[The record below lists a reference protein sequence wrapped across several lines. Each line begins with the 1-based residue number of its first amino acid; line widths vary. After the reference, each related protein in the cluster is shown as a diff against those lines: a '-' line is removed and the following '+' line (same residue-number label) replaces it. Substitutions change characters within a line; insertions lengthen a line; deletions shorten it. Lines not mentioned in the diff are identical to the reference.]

1 MKTDGENNHSVP
13 LFNEN
18 NVNNFQKITKGLT
31 CGHMFRLVRFTSSS
45 MKILSVRTAA
55 LPALLFPLI
64 AVAQPGTSDEQTMVV
79 TAAPTAVSELDT
91 PAAVSVV
98 NGDEMRQAAP
108 RVNLSESLGA
118 VPGLQVQNRQNY
130 AQDLQLSIRG
140 FGSRSTYGVRGLR
153 IYVDG
158 IPATMPDGQGQTSNI
173 DIGSVDSLDV
183 LRGPFSALYGNS
195 SGGVINVTTQTGSQP
210 PTIEAS
216 SYYGSFGTWHYGLK
230 ATGAV
235 GDGTHAGDVDYT
247 VSTNRFTTH
256 GYRDHSGARKNL
268 ANAKL
273 GVRINDVSKLTLLF
287 NSVDIK
293 ANDAGGLTY
302 DEWRNN
308 PRQSPRGD
316 QYNTRKST
324 KQTQAGL
331 RYERQL
337 SEQDDLSVMMYAG
350 ERETTQYQSI
360 PRAPQLNPSHAGGVI
375 DLTRHYQGIDT
386 RWTHRG
392 ELLVPVTFTTGLD
405 YENMSERRKGVENFV
420 MVNGAPQYGEEGNLR
435 RNERNLMWN
444 IDPYLQTQWQL
455 TDKLSLD
462 AGVRYSS
469 VWFDSNDYYVTPGNG
484 DDSGDASYHKWLP
497 AGSLKY
503 AVTEAWNVYLSAGRG
518 FETPTINELSY
529 RSDNQSGLNFGLQ
542 PATNDTVEIGSKTRI
557 GNGLFTAALFQTNT
571 DNEIVVDASSGGRTS
586 YKNAGKTRRQ
596 GMELGLDQQ
605 FGESWRLKAAWTWLD
620 ATYRTNVCDD
630 ASCNGNR
637 IPGIARN
644 MGYASFGY
652 QPDRGW
658 YAGSDIRYMSDIM
671 ANDENTAKAPSWTV
685 VGLTTG
691 YKWSYGKMDMDLFGR
706 VDNLFDRSYVGSV
719 IVNES
724 NGRYYEPAPGRN
736 YGVGL
741 NLAWR
746 FE

>member
-1 MKTDGENNHSVP
+1 
-13 LFNEN
+13 
-18 NVNNFQKITKGLT
+18 
-31 CGHMFRLVRFTSSS
+31 
-45 MKILSVRTAA
+45 MKILSVRHAA
-55 LPALLFPLI
+55 LPALLLPLI
-64 AVAQPGTSDEQTMVV
+64 AAAQAADEQTMVV
-79 TAAPTAVSELDT
+79 TAAPTTVSELDT

-173 DIGSVDSLDV
+173 DIGSVDTIEV

-195 SGGVINVTTQTGSQP
+195 SGGVINVTSQTGTQP
-210 PTIEAS
+210 PTVEAS
-216 SYYGSFGTWHYGLK
+216 SYYGSFGTWHYGMK

-235 GDGTHAGDVDYT
+235 GDGSHAGDVDYT

-268 ANAKL
+268 ANARL
-273 GVRINDVSKLTLLF
+273 GVRINDVSKLTLLL

-293 ANDAGGLTY
+293 ANDAGGLTA
-302 DEWRNN
+302 DEWRDN

-316 QYNTRKST
+316 QYNTRKNT
-324 KQTQAGL
+324 RQTQAGL

-337 SEQDDLSVMMYAG
+337 SAQDDLSVMMYAG
-350 ERETTQYQSI
+350 ERETTQFQSI
-360 PRAPQLNPSHAGGVI
+360 PRAPQLKPSHAGGVI

-386 RWTHRG
+386 RLTHRG
-392 ELLVPVTFTTGLD
+392 ELLVPVTLTAGLD
-405 YENMSERRKGVENFV
+405 YENMSERRKGYENFV
-420 MVNGAPQYGEEGNLR
+420 MVNGAPQYGEQGALR
-435 RNERNLMWN
+435 RNERNLMLN
-444 IDPYLQTQWQL
+444 VDPYLQTQWQL

-469 VWFDSNDYYVTPGNG
+469 VWFDSNDYYITPGNG

-503 AVTEAWNVYLSAGRG
+503 ALTDAWNVYLSAGRG

-529 RSDNQSGLNFGLQ
+529 RSDNQSGLNFGLK
-542 PATNDTVEIGSKTRI
+542 PSTNDTVEIGSKTRI

-571 DNEIVVDASSGGRTS
+571 DNEIVVDSSSGGRTS

-652 QPDRGW
+652 QPEQGW

-691 YKWSYGKMDMDLFGR
+691 YKWSYGRMDMDLFGR
-706 VDNLFDRSYVGSV
+706 IDNLFDREYVGSV

-736 YGVGL
+736 YGIGL

>member
-1 MKTDGENNHSVP
+1 
-13 LFNEN
+13 
-18 NVNNFQKITKGLT
+18 
-31 CGHMFRLVRFTSSS
+31 
-45 MKILSVRTAA
+45 MKILSVQHAA
-55 LPALLFPLI
+55 LPALLLPLI
-64 AVAQPGTSDEQTMVV
+64 AAAQAADEQTMVV
-79 TAAPTAVSELDT
+79 TAAPTTVSELDT

-173 DIGSVDSLDV
+173 DIGSVDTLEV

-195 SGGVINVTTQTGSQP
+195 SGGVINVTSQTGTQP
-210 PTIEAS
+210 PTVEAS
-216 SYYGSFGTWHYGLK
+216 SYYGSFGTWHYGMK

-235 GDGTHAGDVDYT
+235 GDGSHAGDVDYT

-268 ANAKL
+268 ANARL
-273 GVRINDVSKLTLLF
+273 GVRINDVSKLTLLL

-293 ANDAGGLTY
+293 ANDAGGLTA
-302 DEWRNN
+302 DEWRDN

-316 QYNTRKST
+316 QYNTRKDT
-324 KQTQAGL
+324 RQTQAGL

-337 SEQDDLSVMMYAG
+337 SAQDDLSVMMYAG

-360 PRAPQLNPSHAGGVI
+360 PRAPQLKPSHAGGVI

-386 RWTHRG
+386 RLTHRG
-392 ELLVPVTFTTGLD
+392 ELLVPVTLTAGLD
-405 YENMSERRKGVENFV
+405 YENMSERRKGYENFV
-420 MVNGAPQYGEEGNLR
+420 MVNGAPQYGEQGALR

-444 IDPYLQTQWQL
+444 VDPYLQTQWQL

-469 VWFDSNDYYVTPGNG
+469 VWFDSNDYYITPGNG

-503 AVTEAWNVYLSAGRG
+503 ALTDTWNVYLSAGRG

-529 RSDNQSGLNFGLQ
+529 RADNQSGLNFGLK
-542 PATNDTVEIGSKTRI
+542 PSTNDTVEIGSKTRI
-557 GNGLFTAALFQTNT
+557 GNGLLTAALFQTDT
-571 DNEIVVDASSGGRTS
+571 DNEIVVDSSSGGRTS

-620 ATYRTNVCDD
+620 ATYRTNVCGD

-652 QPDRGW
+652 QPEQGW

-691 YKWSYGKMDMDLFGR
+691 YKWSYGRMDMDLFGR
-706 VDNLFDRSYVGSV
+706 VDNLFDREYVGSV

-736 YGVGL
+736 YGIGL

>member
-1 MKTDGENNHSVP
+1 
-13 LFNEN
+13 
-18 NVNNFQKITKGLT
+18 
-31 CGHMFRLVRFTSSS
+31 
-45 MKILSVRTAA
+45 MKILSVRHAA
-55 LPALLFPLI
+55 LPALLLPLI
-64 AVAQPGTSDEQTMVV
+64 AAAQAADEQTMVV
-79 TAAPTAVSELDT
+79 TAAPTTVSELDT

-173 DIGSVDSLDV
+173 DIGSVDTIEV

-195 SGGVINVTTQTGSQP
+195 SGGVINVTSQTGTQP
-210 PTIEAS
+210 PTVEAS
-216 SYYGSFGTWHYGLK
+216 SYYGSFGTWHYGMK

-235 GDGTHAGDVDYT
+235 GDGSHAGDVDYT

-256 GYRDHSGARKNL
+256 GYRDRSGARKNL
-268 ANAKL
+268 ANARL
-273 GVRINDVSKLTLLF
+273 GVRINDVSKLTLLL

-293 ANDAGGLTY
+293 ANDAGGLTA
-302 DEWRNN
+302 DEWRDN

-316 QYNTRKST
+316 QYNTRKNT
-324 KQTQAGL
+324 RQTQAGL

-337 SEQDDLSVMMYAG
+337 SAQDDLSVMMYAG
-350 ERETTQYQSI
+350 ERETTQFQSI
-360 PRAPQLNPSHAGGVI
+360 PRAPQLKPSHAGGVI

-386 RWTHRG
+386 RLTHRG
-392 ELLVPVTFTTGLD
+392 ELLVPVTLTAGLD
-405 YENMSERRKGVENFV
+405 YENMSERRKGYENFV
-420 MVNGAPQYGEEGNLR
+420 MVNGAPQYGEQGALR

-444 IDPYLQTQWQL
+444 VDPYLQTQWQL

-469 VWFDSNDYYVTPGNG
+469 VWFDSNDYYITPGNG

-503 AVTEAWNVYLSAGRG
+503 ALTDAWNVYLSAGRG

-529 RSDNQSGLNFGLQ
+529 RSDNQSGLNFGLK
-542 PATNDTVEIGSKTRI
+542 PSTNDTVEIGSKTRI

-571 DNEIVVDASSGGRTS
+571 DNEIVVDSSSGGRTS

-652 QPDRGW
+652 QPEQGW

-691 YKWSYGKMDMDLFGR
+691 YKWSYGRMDMDLFGR
-706 VDNLFDRSYVGSV
+706 IDNLFDREYVGSV

-736 YGVGL
+736 YGIGL

>member
-1 MKTDGENNHSVP
+1 
-13 LFNEN
+13 
-18 NVNNFQKITKGLT
+18 
-31 CGHMFRLVRFTSSS
+31 
-45 MKILSVRTAA
+45 MKILSVRHAA
-55 LPALLFPLI
+55 LPALLLPLI
-64 AVAQPGTSDEQTMVV
+64 AAAQTADEQTMVV
-79 TAAPTAVSELDT
+79 TAAPTTVSELDT

-173 DIGSVDSLDV
+173 DIGSVDTIEV

-195 SGGVINVTTQTGSQP
+195 SGGVINVTSQTGTQP
-210 PTIEAS
+210 PTVEAS
-216 SYYGSFGTWHYGLK
+216 SYYGSFGTWHYGMK

-235 GDGTHAGDVDYT
+235 GDGSHAGDVDYT

-268 ANAKL
+268 ANARL
-273 GVRINDVSKLTLLF
+273 GVRINDVSKLTLLL

-293 ANDAGGLTY
+293 ANDAGGLTA
-302 DEWRNN
+302 DEWRDN

-316 QYNTRKST
+316 QYNTRKNT
-324 KQTQAGL
+324 RQTQAGL

-337 SEQDDLSVMMYAG
+337 SAQDDLSVMMYAG
-350 ERETTQYQSI
+350 ERETTQFQSI
-360 PRAPQLNPSHAGGVI
+360 PRAPQLKPSHAGGVI

-386 RWTHRG
+386 RLTHRG
-392 ELLVPVTFTTGLD
+392 ELLVPVTLTAGLD
-405 YENMSERRKGVENFV
+405 YENMSERRKGYENFV
-420 MVNGAPQYGEEGNLR
+420 MVNGAPQYGEQGALR

-444 IDPYLQTQWQL
+444 VDPYLQTEWQL

-469 VWFDSNDYYVTPGNG
+469 VWFDSNDYYITPGNG

-503 AVTEAWNVYLSAGRG
+503 ALTDAWNVYLSAGRG

-529 RSDNQSGLNFGLQ
+529 RSDNQSGLNFGLK
-542 PATNDTVEIGSKTRI
+542 PSTNDTVEIGSKTRL
-557 GNGLFTAALFQTNT
+557 GNGLLTAALFQTNT
-571 DNEIVVDASSGGRTS
+571 DNEIVVDSSSGGRTS

-652 QPDRGW
+652 QPEQGW

-691 YKWSYGKMDMDLFGR
+691 YKWSYGRMDMDLFGR
-706 VDNLFDRSYVGSV
+706 VDNLFDREYVGSV

-736 YGVGL
+736 YGIGL

>member
-1 MKTDGENNHSVP
+1 
-13 LFNEN
+13 
-18 NVNNFQKITKGLT
+18 
-31 CGHMFRLVRFTSSS
+31 
-45 MKILSVRTAA
+45 MKILSVRHAA
-55 LPALLFPLI
+55 LPALLLPLI
-64 AVAQPGTSDEQTMVV
+64 AAAQTADEQTMVV
-79 TAAPTAVSELDT
+79 TAAPTTVSELDT

-173 DIGSVDSLDV
+173 DIGSVDTIEV

-195 SGGVINVTTQTGSQP
+195 SGGVINVTSQTGTQP
-210 PTIEAS
+210 PTVEAS
-216 SYYGSFGTWHYGLK
+216 SYYGSFGTWHYGMK

-235 GDGTHAGDVDYT
+235 GDGSHAGDVDYT

-268 ANAKL
+268 ANARL
-273 GVRINDVSKLTLLF
+273 GVRINDVSKLTLLL

-293 ANDAGGLTY
+293 ANDAGGLTA
-302 DEWRNN
+302 DEWRDN

-316 QYNTRKST
+316 QYNTRKNT
-324 KQTQAGL
+324 RQTQAGL
-331 RYERQL
+331 RYERQM
-337 SEQDDLSVMMYAG
+337 SAQDDLSVMMYAG
-350 ERETTQYQSI
+350 ERETTQFQSI
-360 PRAPQLNPSHAGGVI
+360 PRAPQLKPSHAGGVI

-386 RWTHRG
+386 RLTHRG
-392 ELLVPVTFTTGLD
+392 ELLVPVTLTAGLD
-405 YENMSERRKGVENFV
+405 YENMSERRKGYENFV
-420 MVNGAPQYGEEGNLR
+420 MVNGAPQYGEQGALR

-444 IDPYLQTQWQL
+444 VDPYLQTQWQL

-469 VWFDSNDYYVTPGNG
+469 VWFDSNDYYITPGNG

-503 AVTEAWNVYLSAGRG
+503 ALTDAWNVYLSAGRG

-529 RSDNQSGLNFGLQ
+529 RSDNQSGLNFGLK
-542 PATNDTVEIGSKTRI
+542 PSTNDTVEIGSKTRL
-557 GNGLFTAALFQTNT
+557 GNGLLTAALFQTNT
-571 DNEIVVDASSGGRTS
+571 DNEIVVDSSSGGRTS

-652 QPDRGW
+652 QPEQGW

-691 YKWSYGKMDMDLFGR
+691 YKWSYGRMDMNLFGR
-706 VDNLFDRSYVGSV
+706 VDNLFDREYVGSV

-724 NGRYYEPAPGRN
+724 NGRYNEPAPGRN
-736 YGVGL
+736 YGIGL

>member
-1 MKTDGENNHSVP
+1 
-13 LFNEN
+13 
-18 NVNNFQKITKGLT
+18 
-31 CGHMFRLVRFTSSS
+31 
-45 MKILSVRTAA
+45 MKILSVRHAA
-55 LPALLFPLI
+55 LPALLLPLI
-64 AVAQPGTSDEQTMVV
+64 AAAQAADEQTMVV
-79 TAAPTAVSELDT
+79 TAAPTTVSELDT

-173 DIGSVDSLDV
+173 DIGSVDTIEV

-195 SGGVINVTTQTGSQP
+195 SGGVINVTSQTGTQP
-210 PTIEAS
+210 PTVEAS
-216 SYYGSFGTWHYGLK
+216 SYYGSFGTWHYGMK

-235 GDGTHAGDVDYT
+235 GDGSHAGDVDYT

-268 ANAKL
+268 ANARL
-273 GVRINDVSKLTLLF
+273 GVRINDVSKLTLLL

-293 ANDAGGLTY
+293 ANDAGGLTA
-302 DEWRNN
+302 DEWRDN

-316 QYNTRKST
+316 QYNTRKNT
-324 KQTQAGL
+324 RQTQAGL

-337 SEQDDLSVMMYAG
+337 SAQDDLSVMMYAG
-350 ERETTQYQSI
+350 ERETTQFQSI
-360 PRAPQLNPSHAGGVI
+360 PRAPQLKPSHAGGVI

-386 RWTHRG
+386 RLTHRG
-392 ELLVPVTFTTGLD
+392 ELLVPVTLTAGLD
-405 YENMSERRKGVENFV
+405 YENMSERRKGYENFV
-420 MVNGAPQYGEEGNLR
+420 MVNGAPQYGEQGALR

-444 IDPYLQTQWQL
+444 VDPYLQTQWQL

-469 VWFDSNDYYVTPGNG
+469 VWFDSNDYYITPGNG

-503 AVTEAWNVYLSAGRG
+503 ALTDAWNVYLSAGRG

-529 RSDNQSGLNFGLQ
+529 RSDNQSGLNFGLK
-542 PATNDTVEIGSKTRI
+542 PSTNDTVEIGSKTRI

-571 DNEIVVDASSGGRTS
+571 DNGIVVDSSSGGRTS

-652 QPDRGW
+652 QPEQGW

-691 YKWSYGKMDMDLFGR
+691 YKWSYGRMDMDLFGR
-706 VDNLFDRSYVGSV
+706 IDNLFDREYVGSV

-736 YGVGL
+736 YGIGL

>member
-1 MKTDGENNHSVP
+1 
-13 LFNEN
+13 
-18 NVNNFQKITKGLT
+18 
-31 CGHMFRLVRFTSSS
+31 
-45 MKILSVRTAA
+45 MKILSVRHAA
-55 LPALLFPLI
+55 LPALLLPLI
-64 AVAQPGTSDEQTMVV
+64 AAAQTADEQTMVV
-79 TAAPTAVSELDT
+79 TAAPTTVSELDT

-153 IYVDG
+153 IYVDS

-173 DIGSVDSLDV
+173 DIGSVDTIEV

-195 SGGVINVTTQTGSQP
+195 SGGVINVTSQTGTQP
-210 PTIEAS
+210 PTVEAS
-216 SYYGSFGTWHYGLK
+216 SYYGSFGTWHYGMK

-235 GDGTHAGDVDYT
+235 GDGSHAGDVDYT

-268 ANAKL
+268 ANARL
-273 GVRINDVSKLTLLF
+273 GVRINDVSKLTLLL

-293 ANDAGGLTY
+293 ANDAGGLTA
-302 DEWRNN
+302 DEWRDN

-316 QYNTRKST
+316 QYNTRKNT
-324 KQTQAGL
+324 RQTQAGL

-337 SEQDDLSVMMYAG
+337 SAQDDLSVMMYAG
-350 ERETTQYQSI
+350 ERETTQFQSI
-360 PRAPQLNPSHAGGVI
+360 PRTPQLKPSHAGGVI

-386 RWTHRG
+386 RLTHRG
-392 ELLVPVTFTTGLD
+392 ELLVPVTLTAGLD
-405 YENMSERRKGVENFV
+405 YENMSERRKGYENFV
-420 MVNGAPQYGEEGNLR
+420 MVNGAPQYGEQGALR

-462 AGVRYSS
+462 AGVRYGS
-469 VWFDSNDYYVTPGNG
+469 VWFDSNDYYITPGNG

-503 AVTEAWNVYLSAGRG
+503 ALTDAWNVYLSAGRG

-529 RSDNQSGLNFGLQ
+529 RSDNQSGLNFGLK
-542 PATNDTVEIGSKTRI
+542 PSTNDTVEIGSKTRL
-557 GNGLFTAALFQTNT
+557 GNGLLTAALFQTNT
-571 DNEIVVDASSGGRTS
+571 DNEIVVDSSSGGRTS

-652 QPDRGW
+652 QPEQGW

-691 YKWSYGKMDMDLFGR
+691 YKWSYGRMDMDLFGR
-706 VDNLFDRSYVGSV
+706 VDNLFDREYVGSV

-736 YGVGL
+736 YGIGL

>member
-1 MKTDGENNHSVP
+1 
-13 LFNEN
+13 
-18 NVNNFQKITKGLT
+18 
-31 CGHMFRLVRFTSSS
+31 
-45 MKILSVRTAA
+45 MKILSVRHAA
-55 LPALLFPLI
+55 LPALLLPLI
-64 AVAQPGTSDEQTMVV
+64 AAAQAADEQTMVV
-79 TAAPTAVSELDT
+79 TAAPTTVSELDT

-173 DIGSVDSLDV
+173 DIGSVDTIEV

-195 SGGVINVTTQTGSQP
+195 SGGVINVTSQTGTQP
-210 PTIEAS
+210 PTVEAS
-216 SYYGSFGTWHYGLK
+216 SYYGSFGTWHYGMK

-235 GDGTHAGDVDYT
+235 GDGSHAGDVDYT

-268 ANAKL
+268 ANARL
-273 GVRINDVSKLTLLF
+273 GVRINDVSKLTLLL

-293 ANDAGGLTY
+293 ANDAGGLTA
-302 DEWRNN
+302 DEWRDN

-316 QYNTRKST
+316 QYNTRKNT
-324 KQTQAGL
+324 RQTQAGL

-337 SEQDDLSVMMYAG
+337 SAQDDLSVMMYAG
-350 ERETTQYQSI
+350 ERETTQFQSI
-360 PRAPQLNPSHAGGVI
+360 PRAPQLKPSHAGGVI

-386 RWTHRG
+386 RLTHRG
-392 ELLVPVTFTTGLD
+392 ELLVPVTLTAGLD
-405 YENMSERRKGVENFV
+405 YENMSERRKGYENFV
-420 MVNGAPQYGEEGNLR
+420 MVNGAPQYGEQGALR

-469 VWFDSNDYYVTPGNG
+469 VWFDSNDYYITPGNG

-503 AVTEAWNVYLSAGRG
+503 ALTDAWNVYLSAGRG

-529 RSDNQSGLNFGLQ
+529 RSDNQSGLNFGLK
-542 PATNDTVEIGSKTRI
+542 PSTNDTVEIGSKTRI

-571 DNEIVVDASSGGRTS
+571 DNEIVVDSSSGGRTS

-652 QPDRGW
+652 QPEQGW
-658 YAGSDIRYMSDIM
+658 YAGSDIRYMSEIM

-691 YKWSYGKMDMDLFGR
+691 YKWSYGRMDMDLFGR
-706 VDNLFDRSYVGSV
+706 IDNLFDREYVGSV

-736 YGVGL
+736 YGIGL

>member
-1 MKTDGENNHSVP
+1 
-13 LFNEN
+13 
-18 NVNNFQKITKGLT
+18 
-31 CGHMFRLVRFTSSS
+31 
-45 MKILSVRTAA
+45 MKILSVRHAA
-55 LPALLFPLI
+55 LPALLLPLI
-64 AVAQPGTSDEQTMVV
+64 AAAQAADEQTMVV
-79 TAAPTAVSELDT
+79 TAAPTTVSELDT

-173 DIGSVDSLDV
+173 DIGSVDTIEV

-195 SGGVINVTTQTGSQP
+195 SGGVINVTSQTGTQP
-210 PTIEAS
+210 PTVEAS
-216 SYYGSFGTWHYGLK
+216 SYYGSFGSWHYGMK

-235 GDGTHAGDVDYT
+235 GDGSHAGDVDYT

-268 ANAKL
+268 ANARL
-273 GVRINDVSKLTLLF
+273 GVRINDVSKLTLLL

-293 ANDAGGLTY
+293 ANDAGGLTA
-302 DEWRNN
+302 DEWRDN

-316 QYNTRKST
+316 QYNTRKNT
-324 KQTQAGL
+324 RQTQAGL

-337 SEQDDLSVMMYAG
+337 SAQDDLSVMMYAG
-350 ERETTQYQSI
+350 ERETTQFQSI
-360 PRAPQLNPSHAGGVI
+360 PRAPQLKPSHAGGVI

-386 RWTHRG
+386 RLTHRG
-392 ELLVPVTFTTGLD
+392 ELRVPVTLTAGLD
-405 YENMSERRKGVENFV
+405 YENMSERRKGYENFV
-420 MVNGAPQYGEEGNLR
+420 MVNGAPQYGEQGALR

-444 IDPYLQTQWQL
+444 VDPYLQTQWQL

-469 VWFDSNDYYVTPGNG
+469 VWFDSNDYYITPGNG

-503 AVTEAWNVYLSAGRG
+503 ALTDAWNVYLSAGRG

-529 RSDNQSGLNFGLQ
+529 RSDNQSGLNFGLK
-542 PATNDTVEIGSKTRI
+542 PSTNDTVEIGSKTRI

-571 DNEIVVDASSGGRTS
+571 DNEIVVDSSSGGRTS

-652 QPDRGW
+652 QPEQGW

-691 YKWSYGKMDMDLFGR
+691 YKWSYGRMDMDLFGR
-706 VDNLFDRSYVGSV
+706 IDNLFDREYVGSV

-736 YGVGL
+736 YGIGL

>member
-1 MKTDGENNHSVP
+1 
-13 LFNEN
+13 
-18 NVNNFQKITKGLT
+18 
-31 CGHMFRLVRFTSSS
+31 
-45 MKILSVRTAA
+45 MKILSVRHVA
-55 LPALLFPLI
+55 LPALLLPLI
-64 AVAQPGTSDEQTMVV
+64 AAAQAADEQTMVV
-79 TAAPTAVSELDT
+79 TAAPTTVSELDT

-173 DIGSVDSLDV
+173 DIGSVDTIEV

-195 SGGVINVTTQTGSQP
+195 SGGVINVTSQTGTQP
-210 PTIEAS
+210 PTVEAS
-216 SYYGSFGTWHYGLK
+216 SYYGSFGTWHYGMK

-235 GDGTHAGDVDYT
+235 GDGSHAGDVDYT

-268 ANAKL
+268 ANARL
-273 GVRINDVSKLTLLF
+273 GVRINDVSKLTLLL

-293 ANDAGGLTY
+293 ANDAGGLTA
-302 DEWRNN
+302 DEWRDN

-316 QYNTRKST
+316 QYNTRKNT
-324 KQTQAGL
+324 RQTQAGL

-337 SEQDDLSVMMYAG
+337 SAQDDLSVMMYAG
-350 ERETTQYQSI
+350 ERETTQFQSI
-360 PRAPQLNPSHAGGVI
+360 PRAPQLKPSHAGGVI

-386 RWTHRG
+386 RLTHRG
-392 ELLVPVTFTTGLD
+392 ELLAPVTLTAGLD
-405 YENMSERRKGVENFV
+405 YENMSERRKGYENFV
-420 MVNGAPQYGEEGNLR
+420 MVNGAPQYGEQGALR

-444 IDPYLQTQWQL
+444 VDPYLQTQWQL

-469 VWFDSNDYYVTPGNG
+469 VWFDSNDYYITPGNG

-503 AVTEAWNVYLSAGRG
+503 ALTDAWNVYLSAGRG

-529 RSDNQSGLNFGLQ
+529 RSDNQSGLNFGLK
-542 PATNDTVEIGSKTRI
+542 PSTNDTVEIGSKTRI

-571 DNEIVVDASSGGRTS
+571 DNEIVVDSSSGGRTS

-605 FGESWRLKAAWTWLD
+605 FGESWRLKTAWTWLD

-652 QPDRGW
+652 QPEQGW

-691 YKWSYGKMDMDLFGR
+691 YKWSYGRMDMDLFGR
-706 VDNLFDRSYVGSV
+706 IDNLFDREYVGSV

-736 YGVGL
+736 YGIGL

>member
-1 MKTDGENNHSVP
+1 MRHV
-13 LFNEN
+13 
-18 NVNNFQKITKGLT
+18 
-31 CGHMFRLVRFTSSS
+31 
-45 MKILSVRTAA
+45 A
-55 LPALLFPLI
+55 LPALLLPLI
-64 AVAQPGTSDEQTMVV
+64 AAAQAADEQTMVV
-79 TAAPTAVSELDT
+79 TAAPTTVSELDT

-173 DIGSVDSLDV
+173 DIGSVDTIEV

-195 SGGVINVTTQTGSQP
+195 SGGVINVTSQTGTQP
-210 PTIEAS
+210 PTVEAS
-216 SYYGSFGTWHYGLK
+216 SYYGSFGTWHYGMK

-235 GDGTHAGDVDYT
+235 GDGSHAGDVDYT

-268 ANAKL
+268 ANARL
-273 GVRINDVSKLTLLF
+273 GVRINDVSKLTLLL

-293 ANDAGGLTY
+293 ANDAGGLTA
-302 DEWRNN
+302 DEWRDN

-316 QYNTRKST
+316 QYNTRKNT
-324 KQTQAGL
+324 RQTQAGL

-337 SEQDDLSVMMYAG
+337 SAQDDLSVMMYAG
-350 ERETTQYQSI
+350 ERETTQFQSI
-360 PRAPQLNPSHAGGVI
+360 PRAPQLKPSHAGGVI

-386 RWTHRG
+386 RLTHRG
-392 ELLVPVTFTTGLD
+392 ELLVPVTLTAGLD
-405 YENMSERRKGVENFV
+405 YENMSERRKGYENFV
-420 MVNGAPQYGEEGNLR
+420 MVNGAPQYGEQGALR

-444 IDPYLQTQWQL
+444 VDPYLQTQWQL

-469 VWFDSNDYYVTPGNG
+469 VWFDSNDYYITPGNG

-503 AVTEAWNVYLSAGRG
+503 ALTDAWNVYLSAGRG

-529 RSDNQSGLNFGLQ
+529 RSDNQSGLNFGLK
-542 PATNDTVEIGSKTRI
+542 PSTNDAVEIGSKTRI

-571 DNEIVVDASSGGRTS
+571 DNEIVVDSSSGGRTS

-652 QPDRGW
+652 QPEQGW

-691 YKWSYGKMDMDLFGR
+691 YKWSYGRMDMDLFGR
-706 VDNLFDRSYVGSV
+706 IDNLFDREYVGSV

-736 YGVGL
+736 YGIGL

>member
-1 MKTDGENNHSVP
+1 
-13 LFNEN
+13 
-18 NVNNFQKITKGLT
+18 
-31 CGHMFRLVRFTSSS
+31 
-45 MKILSVRTAA
+45 MKILSVRHVA
-55 LPALLFPLI
+55 LPALLLPLI
-64 AVAQPGTSDEQTMVV
+64 AAAQAADEQTMVV
-79 TAAPTAVSELDT
+79 TAAPTTVSELDT

-173 DIGSVDSLDV
+173 DIGSVDTIEV

-195 SGGVINVTTQTGSQP
+195 SGGVINVTSQTGTQP
-210 PTIEAS
+210 PTVEAS
-216 SYYGSFGTWHYGLK
+216 SYYGSFGTWHYGMK

-235 GDGTHAGDVDYT
+235 GDGSHAGDVDYT

-268 ANAKL
+268 ANARL
-273 GVRINDVSKLTLLF
+273 GVRINDVSKLTLLL

-293 ANDAGGLTY
+293 ANDAGGLTA
-302 DEWRNN
+302 DEWRDN

-316 QYNTRKST
+316 QYNTRKNT
-324 KQTQAGL
+324 RQTQAGL

-337 SEQDDLSVMMYAG
+337 SAQDDLSVMMYAG
-350 ERETTQYQSI
+350 ERETTQFQSI
-360 PRAPQLNPSHAGGVI
+360 PRAPQLKPSHAGGVI

-386 RWTHRG
+386 RLTHRG
-392 ELLVPVTFTTGLD
+392 ELLVPVTLTAGLD
-405 YENMSERRKGVENFV
+405 YENMSERRKGYDNFV
-420 MVNGAPQYGEEGNLR
+420 MVNGAPQYGEQGALR

-444 IDPYLQTQWQL
+444 VDPYLQTQWQL

-469 VWFDSNDYYVTPGNG
+469 VWFDSNDYYITPGNG

-503 AVTEAWNVYLSAGRG
+503 ALTDAWNVYLSAGRG

-529 RSDNQSGLNFGLQ
+529 RSDNQSGLNFGLK
-542 PATNDTVEIGSKTRI
+542 PSTNDTVEIGSKTRI

-571 DNEIVVDASSGGRTS
+571 DNEIVVDSSSGGRTS

-652 QPDRGW
+652 QPEQGW

-691 YKWSYGKMDMDLFGR
+691 YKWSYGRMDMDLFGR
-706 VDNLFDRSYVGSV
+706 IDNLFDREYVGSV

-736 YGVGL
+736 YGIGL

>member
-1 MKTDGENNHSVP
+1 
-13 LFNEN
+13 
-18 NVNNFQKITKGLT
+18 
-31 CGHMFRLVRFTSSS
+31 
-45 MKILSVRTAA
+45 MKILSVRHAA
-55 LPALLFPLI
+55 LPALLLPLI
-64 AVAQPGTSDEQTMVV
+64 AAAQAADEQTMVV
-79 TAAPTAVSELDT
+79 TAAPTTVSELDT

-173 DIGSVDSLDV
+173 DIGSVDTIEV

-195 SGGVINVTTQTGSQP
+195 SGGVINVTSQTGTQP
-210 PTIEAS
+210 PTVEAS
-216 SYYGSFGTWHYGLK
+216 SYYGSFGTWHYGMK

-235 GDGTHAGDVDYT
+235 GDGSHAGDVDYT

-268 ANAKL
+268 ANARL
-273 GVRINDVSKLTLLF
+273 GVRINDVSKLTLLL

-293 ANDAGGLTY
+293 ANDAGGLTA
-302 DEWRNN
+302 DEWRDN

-316 QYNTRKST
+316 QYNTRKNT
-324 KQTQAGL
+324 RQTQAGL

-337 SEQDDLSVMMYAG
+337 SAQDDLSVMMYAG
-350 ERETTQYQSI
+350 ERETTQFQSI
-360 PRAPQLNPSHAGGVI
+360 PRAPQLKPSHAGGVI

-386 RWTHRG
+386 RLTHRG
-392 ELLVPVTFTTGLD
+392 ELLVPVTLTAGLD
-405 YENMSERRKGVENFV
+405 YENMSERRKGYENFV
-420 MVNGAPQYGEEGNLR
+420 MVNGAPQYGEQGALR

-444 IDPYLQTQWQL
+444 VDPYLQTQWQL

-469 VWFDSNDYYVTPGNG
+469 VWFDSNDYYITPGNG

-503 AVTEAWNVYLSAGRG
+503 ALTDAWNVYLSAGRG

-529 RSDNQSGLNFGLQ
+529 RSDNQSGLNFGLK
-542 PATNDTVEIGSKTRI
+542 PSTNDTVEIGSKTRI
-557 GNGLFTAALFQTNT
+557 GNGLLTAALFQTDT
-571 DNEIVVDASSGGRTS
+571 DNDIVVDSSSGGRTS

-620 ATYRTNVCDD
+620 ATYRTNVCGD

-652 QPDRGW
+652 QPEQGW

-691 YKWSYGKMDMDLFGR
+691 YKWSYGRMDMDLFGR
-706 VDNLFDRSYVGSV
+706 VDNLFDREYVGSV

-736 YGVGL
+736 YGIGL

>member
-1 MKTDGENNHSVP
+1 
-13 LFNEN
+13 
-18 NVNNFQKITKGLT
+18 
-31 CGHMFRLVRFTSSS
+31 
-45 MKILSVRTAA
+45 MKILSVRHAA
-55 LPALLFPLI
+55 LPALLLPLI
-64 AVAQPGTSDEQTMVV
+64 AAAQAADEQTMVV
-79 TAAPTAVSELDT
+79 TAAPTTVSELDT

-173 DIGSVDSLDV
+173 DIGSVDTIEV

-195 SGGVINVTTQTGSQP
+195 SGGVINVTSQTGTQP
-210 PTIEAS
+210 PTVEAS
-216 SYYGSFGTWHYGLK
+216 SYYGSFGTWHYGMK

-235 GDGTHAGDVDYT
+235 GDGSHAGDVDYT

-268 ANAKL
+268 ANARL
-273 GVRINDVSKLTLLF
+273 GVRINDVSKLTLLL

-293 ANDAGGLTY
+293 ANDAGGLTA
-302 DEWRNN
+302 DEWRDN

-316 QYNTRKST
+316 QYNTRKNT
-324 KQTQAGL
+324 RQTQAGL

-337 SEQDDLSVMMYAG
+337 SAQDDLSVMMYAG
-350 ERETTQYQSI
+350 ERETTQFQSI
-360 PRAPQLNPSHAGGVI
+360 PRAPQLKPSHAGGVI

-386 RWTHRG
+386 RLTHRG
-392 ELLVPVTFTTGLD
+392 ELLVPVTLTAGLD
-405 YENMSERRKGVENFV
+405 YENMSERRKGYENFV
-420 MVNGAPQYGEEGNLR
+420 MVNGAPQYGEQGALR

-444 IDPYLQTQWQL
+444 VDPYLQTQWQL

-469 VWFDSNDYYVTPGNG
+469 VWFDSNDYYITPGNG

-503 AVTEAWNVYLSAGRG
+503 ALTDAWNVYLSAGRG

-529 RSDNQSGLNFGLQ
+529 RSDNQSGLDFGLK
-542 PATNDTVEIGSKTRI
+542 PSTNDTVEIGSKTRI

-571 DNEIVVDASSGGRTS
+571 DNEIVVDSSSGGRTS

-652 QPDRGW
+652 QPEQGW

-691 YKWSYGKMDMDLFGR
+691 YKWSYGRMDMDLFGR
-706 VDNLFDRSYVGSV
+706 IDNLFDREYVGSV

-736 YGVGL
+736 YGIGL

>member
-1 MKTDGENNHSVP
+1 MRH
-13 LFNEN
+13 
-18 NVNNFQKITKGLT
+18 
-31 CGHMFRLVRFTSSS
+31 
-45 MKILSVRTAA
+45 AA
-55 LPALLFPLI
+55 LPALLLPLI
-64 AVAQPGTSDEQTMVV
+64 AAAEAADEQTMVV
-79 TAAPTAVSELDT
+79 TAAPTTVSELDT

-173 DIGSVDSLDV
+173 DIGSVDTIEV

-195 SGGVINVTTQTGSQP
+195 SGGVINVTSQTGTQP
-210 PTIEAS
+210 PTVEAS
-216 SYYGSFGTWHYGLK
+216 SYYGSFGTWHYGMK

-235 GDGTHAGDVDYT
+235 GDGSHAGDVDYT

-268 ANAKL
+268 ANARL
-273 GVRINDVSKLTLLF
+273 GVRINDVSKLTLLL

-293 ANDAGGLTY
+293 ANDAGGLTA
-302 DEWRNN
+302 DEWRDN

-316 QYNTRKST
+316 QYNTRKNT
-324 KQTQAGL
+324 RQTQAGL

-337 SEQDDLSVMMYAG
+337 SAQDDLSVMMYAG
-350 ERETTQYQSI
+350 ERETTQFQSI
-360 PRAPQLNPSHAGGVI
+360 PRAPQLKPSHAGGVI

-386 RWTHRG
+386 RLTHRG
-392 ELLVPVTFTTGLD
+392 ELLVPVTLTAGLD
-405 YENMSERRKGVENFV
+405 YENMSERRKGYENFV
-420 MVNGAPQYGEEGNLR
+420 MVNGAPQYGEQGALR

-444 IDPYLQTQWQL
+444 VDPYLQTQWQL

-469 VWFDSNDYYVTPGNG
+469 VWFDSNDYYITPGNG

-503 AVTEAWNVYLSAGRG
+503 ALTDAWNVYLSAGRG

-529 RSDNQSGLNFGLQ
+529 RSDNQSGLNFGLK
-542 PATNDTVEIGSKTRI
+542 PSTNDTVEIGSKTRI

-571 DNEIVVDASSGGRTS
+571 DNEIVVDSSSGGRTS

-652 QPDRGW
+652 QPEQGW

-691 YKWSYGKMDMDLFGR
+691 YKWSYGRMDMDLFGR
-706 VDNLFDRSYVGSV
+706 IDNLFDREYVGSV

-736 YGVGL
+736 YGIGL

>member
-1 MKTDGENNHSVP
+1 
-13 LFNEN
+13 
-18 NVNNFQKITKGLT
+18 
-31 CGHMFRLVRFTSSS
+31 
-45 MKILSVRTAA
+45 MKILSVRHAA
-55 LPALLFPLI
+55 LPALLLPLI
-64 AVAQPGTSDEQTMVV
+64 AAAQAADEQTMVV
-79 TAAPTAVSELDT
+79 TAAPTTVSELDT

-173 DIGSVDSLDV
+173 DIGSVDTIEV

-195 SGGVINVTTQTGSQP
+195 SGGVINVTSQTGTQP
-210 PTIEAS
+210 PTVEAS
-216 SYYGSFGTWHYGLK
+216 SYYGSFGTWHYGMK

-235 GDGTHAGDVDYT
+235 GDGSHAGDVDYT

-268 ANAKL
+268 ANARL
-273 GVRINDVSKLTLLF
+273 GVRINDVSKLTLLL

-293 ANDAGGLTY
+293 ANDAGGLTA
-302 DEWRNN
+302 DEWRDN

-316 QYNTRKST
+316 QYNTRKNT
-324 KQTQAGL
+324 RQTQAGL

-337 SEQDDLSVMMYAG
+337 SAQDDLSVMMYAG
-350 ERETTQYQSI
+350 ERETTQFQSI
-360 PRAPQLNPSHAGGVI
+360 PRAPQLKPSHAGGVI

-386 RWTHRG
+386 RLTHRG
-392 ELLVPVTFTTGLD
+392 ELLVPVTLTAGLD
-405 YENMSERRKGVENFV
+405 YENMSERRKGYENFV
-420 MVNGAPQYGEEGNLR
+420 MVNGAPQYGEQGALR

-444 IDPYLQTQWQL
+444 VDPYLQTQWQL

-469 VWFDSNDYYVTPGNG
+469 VWFDSNDYYITPGNG

-503 AVTEAWNVYLSAGRG
+503 ALTDARNVYLSAGRG

-529 RSDNQSGLNFGLQ
+529 RSDNQSGLNFGLK
-542 PATNDTVEIGSKTRI
+542 PSTNDTVEIGSKTRI

-571 DNEIVVDASSGGRTS
+571 DNEIVVDSSSGGRTS

-652 QPDRGW
+652 QPEQGW

-691 YKWSYGKMDMDLFGR
+691 YKWSYGRMDMDLFGR
-706 VDNLFDRSYVGSV
+706 VDNLFDREYVGSV

-736 YGVGL
+736 YGIGL

>member
-1 MKTDGENNHSVP
+1 
-13 LFNEN
+13 
-18 NVNNFQKITKGLT
+18 
-31 CGHMFRLVRFTSSS
+31 
-45 MKILSVRTAA
+45 MKILSVRHVA
-55 LPALLFPLI
+55 LPALLLPLI
-64 AVAQPGTSDEQTMVV
+64 AAAQAADEQTMVV
-79 TAAPTAVSELDT
+79 TAAPTTVSELDT

-173 DIGSVDSLDV
+173 DIGSVDTIEV

-195 SGGVINVTTQTGSQP
+195 SGGVINVTSQTGTQP
-210 PTIEAS
+210 PTVEAS
-216 SYYGSFGTWHYGLK
+216 SYYGSFGTWHYGMK

-235 GDGTHAGDVDYT
+235 GDGSHAGDVDYT

-268 ANAKL
+268 ANARL
-273 GVRINDVSKLTLLF
+273 GVRINDVSKLTLLL

-293 ANDAGGLTY
+293 ANDAGGLTA
-302 DEWRNN
+302 DEWRDN

-316 QYNTRKST
+316 QYNTRKNT
-324 KQTQAGL
+324 RQTQAGL

-337 SEQDDLSVMMYAG
+337 SAQDDLSVMMYAG
-350 ERETTQYQSI
+350 ERETTQFQSI
-360 PRAPQLNPSHAGGVI
+360 PRAPQLKPSHAGGVI

-386 RWTHRG
+386 RLTHRG
-392 ELLVPVTFTTGLD
+392 ELLVPVTLTAGLD
-405 YENMSERRKGVENFV
+405 YENMSERRKGYENFV
-420 MVNGAPQYGEEGNLR
+420 MVNGAPQYGEQGALR

-444 IDPYLQTQWQL
+444 VDPYLQTQWQL

-469 VWFDSNDYYVTPGNG
+469 VWFDSNDYYITPGNG

-503 AVTEAWNVYLSAGRG
+503 ALTDAWNVYLSAGRG

-529 RSDNQSGLNFGLQ
+529 RSDNQSGLNFGLK
-542 PATNDTVEIGSKTRI
+542 PSTNDTVEIGSKTRI

-571 DNEIVVDASSGGRTS
+571 DNEIVVDSSRGGRTS

-652 QPDRGW
+652 QPEQGW

-691 YKWSYGKMDMDLFGR
+691 YKWSYGRMDMDLFGR
-706 VDNLFDRSYVGSV
+706 IDNLFDREYVGSV

-736 YGVGL
+736 YGIGL

>member
-1 MKTDGENNHSVP
+1 
-13 LFNEN
+13 
-18 NVNNFQKITKGLT
+18 
-31 CGHMFRLVRFTSSS
+31 
-45 MKILSVRTAA
+45 MKILSVRHVA
-55 LPALLFPLI
+55 LPALLLPLI
-64 AVAQPGTSDEQTMVV
+64 AAAQAADEQTMVV
-79 TAAPTAVSELDT
+79 TAAPTTVSELDT

-173 DIGSVDSLDV
+173 DIGSVDTIEV

-195 SGGVINVTTQTGSQP
+195 SGGVINVTSQTGTQP
-210 PTIEAS
+210 PTVEAS
-216 SYYGSFGTWHYGLK
+216 SYYGSFGTWHYGMK

-235 GDGTHAGDVDYT
+235 GDGSHAGDVDYT

-268 ANAKL
+268 ANARL
-273 GVRINDVSKLTLLF
+273 GVRINDVSKLTLLL

-293 ANDAGGLTY
+293 ANDAGGLTA
-302 DEWRNN
+302 DEWRDN

-316 QYNTRKST
+316 QYNTRKNT
-324 KQTQAGL
+324 RQTQAGL

-337 SEQDDLSVMMYAG
+337 SAQDDLSVMMYAG
-350 ERETTQYQSI
+350 ERETTQFQSI
-360 PRAPQLNPSHAGGVI
+360 PRAPQLKPSHAGGVI

-386 RWTHRG
+386 RLTHRG
-392 ELLVPVTFTTGLD
+392 ELLVPVTLTAGLD
-405 YENMSERRKGVENFV
+405 YENMSERRKGYENFV
-420 MVNGAPQYGEEGNLR
+420 MVNGAPQYGEQGALR

-444 IDPYLQTQWQL
+444 VDPYLQTQWQL

-469 VWFDSNDYYVTPGNG
+469 VWFDSNDYYITLGNG

-503 AVTEAWNVYLSAGRG
+503 ALTDAWNVYLSAGRG

-529 RSDNQSGLNFGLQ
+529 RSDNQSGLNFGLK
-542 PATNDTVEIGSKTRI
+542 PSTNDTVEIGSKTRI

-571 DNEIVVDASSGGRTS
+571 DNEIVVDSSSGGRTS

-652 QPDRGW
+652 QPEQGW

-691 YKWSYGKMDMDLFGR
+691 YKWSYGRMDMDLFGR
-706 VDNLFDRSYVGSV
+706 IDNLFDREYVGSV

-736 YGVGL
+736 YGIGL

>member
-1 MKTDGENNHSVP
+1 
-13 LFNEN
+13 
-18 NVNNFQKITKGLT
+18 
-31 CGHMFRLVRFTSSS
+31 
-45 MKILSVRTAA
+45 MKIIAMRTVA
-55 LPALLFPLI
+55 LPALLLPL
-64 AVAQPGTSDEQTMVV
+64 VASVHASTNDEQTMVV
-79 TAAPTAVSELDT
+79 TATPTAISELDT

-98 NGDEMRQAAP
+98 NGDDMRQAAP
-108 RVNLSESLGA
+108 RINLSESLGA

-153 IYVDG
+153 LYVDG

-173 DIGSVDSLDV
+173 DIGSIDSLEV

-195 SGGVINVTTQTGSQP
+195 SGGVINVNTQTGSQP

-235 GDGTHAGDVDYT
+235 GDGTQAGDVDYT

-256 GYRDHSGARKNL
+256 GSRDHSGARKNL

-293 ANDAGGLTY
+293 ANDPGGLTY

-308 PRQSPRGD
+308 PQQSPRGD
-316 QYNTRKST
+316 QYNTRKT
-324 KQTQAGL
+324 VKQTQAGL

-337 SEQDDLSVMMYAG
+337 SQQDDLSVMMYAG

-360 PRAPQLNPSHAGGVI
+360 RVEAQDNPSNSGGVI

-392 ELLVPVTFTTGLD
+392 ELLVPVTFTTGLN
-405 YENMSERRKGVENFV
+405 YENMSEQRKGYENFV
-420 MVNGAPQYGEEGNLR
+420 VTNDGVQLGEKGNLR

-444 IDPYLQTQWQL
+444 VDPYLQTQWQL
-455 TDKLSLD
+455 TDKLTFD

-469 VWFDSNDYYVTPGNG
+469 VWFDSNDHYVTEDNP
-484 DDSGDASYHKWLP
+484 DSSDSTSYHKWLP

-518 FETPTINELSY
+518 FETPTITELSY
-529 RSDNQSGLNFGLQ
+529 RSKNIAGLNLGLK
-542 PATNDTVEIGSKTRI
+542 PATNDTVEIGSKLRVA
-557 GNGLFTAALFQTNT
+557 NGLLTAALFQTDT
-571 DNEIVVDASSGGRTS
+571 DNEIVADDSAGGRTS

-605 FGESWRLKAAWTWLD
+605 FGDSWKLKAAWTWLD
-620 ATYRTNVCDD
+620 ATYRTNVCSSSD
-630 ASCNGNR
+630 CNGNR

-652 QPDRGW
+652 QPEQGW
-658 YAGSDIRYMSDIM
+658 YAGSDIRYMGDIM
-671 ANDENTAKAPSWTV
+671 ANDANTAKAPSWTV

-706 VDNLFDRSYVGSV
+706 VDNLFDRTYVGSV

-736 YGVGL
+736 FGIGM

>member
-1 MKTDGENNHSVP
+1 
-13 LFNEN
+13 
-18 NVNNFQKITKGLT
+18 
-31 CGHMFRLVRFTSSS
+31 
-45 MKILSVRTAA
+45 MKILSVRHVA
-55 LPALLFPLI
+55 LPALLLPLI
-64 AVAQPGTSDEQTMVV
+64 AAAQAADEQTMVV
-79 TAAPTAVSELDT
+79 TAAPTQVSELDT

-173 DIGSVDSLDV
+173 DIGSVDTIEV

-195 SGGVINVTTQTGSQP
+195 SGGVINVTSQTGTQP
-210 PTIEAS
+210 PTVEAS
-216 SYYGSFGTWHYGLK
+216 SYYGSFGTWHYGMK

-235 GDGTHAGDVDYT
+235 GDGSHAGDVDYT

-268 ANAKL
+268 ANARL
-273 GVRINDVSKLTLLF
+273 GVRINDVSKLTLLL

-293 ANDAGGLTY
+293 ANDAGGLTA
-302 DEWRNN
+302 DEWRDN

-316 QYNTRKST
+316 QYNTRKNT
-324 KQTQAGL
+324 RQTQAGL

-337 SEQDDLSVMMYAG
+337 SAQDDLSVMMYAG
-350 ERETTQYQSI
+350 ERETTQFQSI
-360 PRAPQLNPSHAGGVI
+360 PRAPQLKPSHAGGVI

-386 RWTHRG
+386 RLTHRG
-392 ELLVPVTFTTGLD
+392 ELLVPVTLTAGLD
-405 YENMSERRKGVENFV
+405 YENMSERRKGYENFV
-420 MVNGAPQYGEEGNLR
+420 MVNGAPQYGEQGALR

-444 IDPYLQTQWQL
+444 VDPYLQTQWQL

-469 VWFDSNDYYVTPGNG
+469 VWFDSNDYYITPGNG

-503 AVTEAWNVYLSAGRG
+503 ALTDAWNVYLSAGRG

-529 RSDNQSGLNFGLQ
+529 RSDNQSGLNFGLK
-542 PATNDTVEIGSKTRI
+542 PSTNDTVEIGSKTRI

-571 DNEIVVDASSGGRTS
+571 DNEIVVDSSSGGRTS

-652 QPDRGW
+652 QPEQGW

-691 YKWSYGKMDMDLFGR
+691 YKWSYGRMDMDLFGR
-706 VDNLFDRSYVGSV
+706 IDNLFDREYVGSV

-736 YGVGL
+736 YGIGL

>member
-1 MKTDGENNHSVP
+1 
-13 LFNEN
+13 
-18 NVNNFQKITKGLT
+18 
-31 CGHMFRLVRFTSSS
+31 
-45 MKILSVRTAA
+45 MKILSVRHVA
-55 LPALLFPLI
+55 LPALLLPLI
-64 AVAQPGTSDEQTMVV
+64 AAAQAADEQTMVV
-79 TAAPTAVSELDT
+79 TAAPTTVSELDT

-173 DIGSVDSLDV
+173 DIGSVDTIEV

-195 SGGVINVTTQTGSQP
+195 SGGVINVTSQTGTQP
-210 PTIEAS
+210 PTVEAS
-216 SYYGSFGTWHYGLK
+216 SYYGSFGTWHYGMK

-235 GDGTHAGDVDYT
+235 GDGSHAGDVDYT

-268 ANAKL
+268 ANARL
-273 GVRINDVSKLTLLF
+273 GVRINDVSKLTLLL

-293 ANDAGGLTY
+293 ANDAGGLTA
-302 DEWRNN
+302 DEWRDN

-316 QYNTRKST
+316 QYNTRKNT
-324 KQTQAGL
+324 RQTQAGL

-337 SEQDDLSVMMYAG
+337 SAQDDLSVMMYAG
-350 ERETTQYQSI
+350 ERETTQFQSI
-360 PRAPQLNPSHAGGVI
+360 PRAPQLKPSHAGGVI

-386 RWTHRG
+386 RLTHRG
-392 ELLVPVTFTTGLD
+392 ELLVPVTLTAGLD
-405 YENMSERRKGVENFV
+405 YENMSERRKGYENFV
-420 MVNGAPQYGEEGNLR
+420 MVNGAPQYGEQGALR

-444 IDPYLQTQWQL
+444 VDPYLQTQWQL

-469 VWFDSNDYYVTPGNG
+469 VWFDSNDYYITPGNG

-503 AVTEAWNVYLSAGRG
+503 ALTDAWNVYLSAGRG

-529 RSDNQSGLNFGLQ
+529 RSDNQSSLNFGLK
-542 PATNDTVEIGSKTRI
+542 PSTNDTVEIGSKTRI

-571 DNEIVVDASSGGRTS
+571 DNEIVVDSSSGGRTS

-652 QPDRGW
+652 QPEQGW

-691 YKWSYGKMDMDLFGR
+691 YKWSYGRMDMDLFGR
-706 VDNLFDRSYVGSV
+706 IDNLFDREYVGSV

-736 YGVGL
+736 YGIGL

>member
-1 MKTDGENNHSVP
+1 
-13 LFNEN
+13 
-18 NVNNFQKITKGLT
+18 
-31 CGHMFRLVRFTSSS
+31 
-45 MKILSVRTAA
+45 MKILSVRHAA
-55 LPALLFPLI
+55 LPALLLPLI
-64 AVAQPGTSDEQTMVV
+64 AAAQAADEQTMVV
-79 TAAPTAVSELDT
+79 TAAPTTVSELDT

-173 DIGSVDSLDV
+173 DIGSVDTIEV

-195 SGGVINVTTQTGSQP
+195 SGGVINVTSQTGTQP
-210 PTIEAS
+210 PTVEAS
-216 SYYGSFGTWHYGLK
+216 SYYGSFGTWHYGMK

-235 GDGTHAGDVDYT
+235 GDGSHAGDVDYT

-268 ANAKL
+268 ANVRL
-273 GVRINDVSKLTLLF
+273 GVRINDVSKLTLLL

-293 ANDAGGLTY
+293 ANDAGGLTA
-302 DEWRNN
+302 DEWRDN

-316 QYNTRKST
+316 QYNTRKNT
-324 KQTQAGL
+324 RQTQAGL

-337 SEQDDLSVMMYAG
+337 SAQDDLSVMMYAG
-350 ERETTQYQSI
+350 ERETTQFQSI
-360 PRAPQLNPSHAGGVI
+360 PRAPQLKPSHAGGVI

-386 RWTHRG
+386 RLTHRG
-392 ELLVPVTFTTGLD
+392 ELLVPVTLTAGLD
-405 YENMSERRKGVENFV
+405 YENMSERRKGYENFV
-420 MVNGAPQYGEEGNLR
+420 MVNGAPQYGEQGALR

-444 IDPYLQTQWQL
+444 VDPYLQTQWQL

-469 VWFDSNDYYVTPGNG
+469 VWFDSNDYYITPGNG

-503 AVTEAWNVYLSAGRG
+503 ALTDAWNVYLSAGRG

-529 RSDNQSGLNFGLQ
+529 RSDNQSGLNFGLK
-542 PATNDTVEIGSKTRI
+542 PSTNDTVEIGSKTRI
-557 GNGLFTAALFQTNT
+557 GNGLFTAALFQTNS
-571 DNEIVVDASSGGRTS
+571 DNEIVVDSSSGGRTS

-652 QPDRGW
+652 QPEQGW

-691 YKWSYGKMDMDLFGR
+691 YKWSYGRMDMDLFGR
-706 VDNLFDRSYVGSV
+706 IDNLFDREYVGSV

-736 YGVGL
+736 YGIGL